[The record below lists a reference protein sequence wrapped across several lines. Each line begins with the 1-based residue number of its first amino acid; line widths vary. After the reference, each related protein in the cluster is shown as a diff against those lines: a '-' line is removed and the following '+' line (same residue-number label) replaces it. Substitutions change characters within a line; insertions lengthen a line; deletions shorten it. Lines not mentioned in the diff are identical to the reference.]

1 MKLFM
6 MMVGPSNNSSV
17 IANETNFQRSVTQTK
32 QTHMASKKLRE
43 KSKGCSVNA
52 YFLSY
57 NIIFSECIPL
67 FLSKDMMPLSFVLSS
82 RFSGSKRMGVC
93 DLKGIQL

>member
-1 MKLFM
+1 M
-6 MMVGPSNNSSV
+6 MMFVQVTTHQSN
-17 IANETNFQRSVTQTK
+17 ANETNFQRSVTQTK

-67 FLSKDMMPLSFVLSS
+67 FLSKDMMSLSFVLSS
-82 RFSGSKRMGVC
+82 GRFSSSKGMVVGVC

>member
-1 MKLFM
+1 M
-6 MMVGPSNNSSV
+6 MMLVQVTIHQS
-17 IANETNFQRSVTQTK
+17 IANETNFQRSATQTK

-52 YFLSY
+52 YFLLY
-57 NIIFSECIPL
+57 NINFSECIPL

-82 RFSGSKRMGVC
+82 RFSGSKRMGGFVI
-93 DLKGIQL
+93 LRGFNYE